1 MEIGIMSAPD
11 SSVWWYA
18 HLVERLSDINCSVL
32 CSTIYILPAALKV
45 QHYKYVTKDDY
56 RKSSYYVEME
66 WRRLLMQPTH
76 QMWKR
81 TSSTPKFN
89 WSNGVEKRNPI

>member
-1 MEIGIMSAPD
+1 MEIGIMTAPD

-18 HLVERLSDINCSVL
+18 HLVERLSDINCSVRVL
-32 CSTIYILPAALKV
+32 QSTTLPAALKV

-66 WRRLLMQPTH
+66 
-76 QMWKR
+76 
-81 TSSTPKFN
+81 
-89 WSNGVEKRNPI
+89 